1 MKSLGVW
8 NTHVRPFRA
17 NLAGTARRASRHS
30 YADLAGENSVP
41 VADALEARQYPRFAA
56 LALKQPDLRSALLNH
71 LEVEFRI
78 EVCARHNDFAAVH
91 HE

>member
-56 LALKQPDLRSALLNH
+56 LAFKQPDLREAHLNH

-78 EVCARHNDFAAVH
+78 EVCARHADFTDVH
-91 HE
+91 HQ